1 MSTVEETPVAA
12 VTDDL
17 DAFSSEFF
25 GQKSDAPPQASEEE
39 VEAPEAPAVSDA
51 PEDDDTHDDEV
62 DDTLAPDETED
73 EEEDEAPVEE
83 VVKPKRNRAQER
95 IEELNTK
102 YREEQRQREL
112 LEARLAKLEQ
122 TNAPEVKPE
131 AVVVKN
137 AGPQPDDLN
146 DDGTDKYSL
155 GEFDPTYIRD
165 LTRHTLQ
172 EEREAMKVQEQAT
185 VREQALESQKNALQ
199 SDWQEKL
206 GPAQERYPDFQE
218 KGQELISSFDGIDQ
232 TYGEY
237 LTATIMSL
245 DYGTDVLYYL
255 ANHPDEAKTIV
266 ASGPTKATVS
276 LGRIEAK
283 FANAEAEKQ
292 LARPKI
298 SQAPTPPAHVNRG
311 SAPAKVSVSA
321 DTDDLDAFSSEFFKK
336 KGRK

>member
-1 MSTVEETPVAA
+1 MSTNEETPA
-12 VTDDL
+12 VTDTDDL
-17 DAFSSEFF
+17 DAFSADFF
-25 GQKSDAPPQASEEE
+25 GQTSAVPEPASSEKDETLEVPTDDAP
-39 VEAPEAPAVSDA
+39 VEDTHLGEDDTPANDE
-51 PEDDDTHDDEV
+51 PEDD
-62 DDTLAPDETED
+62 LED
-73 EEEDEAPVEE
+73 EEDGEDETPPEPV
-83 VVKPKRNRAQER
+83 KKKSRAQER
-95 IEELNTK
+95 IEELNAK

-122 TNAPEVKPE
+122 KETPPEPKPQV
-131 AVVVKN
+131 AVVDN
-137 AGPQPDDLN
+137 GPQPEDLN
-146 DDGTDKYSL
+146 EDGTEKYPL

-172 EEREAMKVQEQAT
+172 SEREALKAQEQADAT
-185 VREQALESQKNALQ
+185 QQVIEDQKIALQ
-199 SDWQEKL
+199 SQWQEKL

-255 ANHPDEAKTIV
+255 ANNPDEAKAIV
-266 ASGPTKATVS
+266 NSGATKATVA

-283 FANAEAEKQ
+283 FADADAEKQ

-298 SQAPTPPAHVNRG
+298 SKAPTPPAHVNKG
-311 SAPAKVSVSA
+311 SAPAKASVSP

-336 KGRK
+336 KRG